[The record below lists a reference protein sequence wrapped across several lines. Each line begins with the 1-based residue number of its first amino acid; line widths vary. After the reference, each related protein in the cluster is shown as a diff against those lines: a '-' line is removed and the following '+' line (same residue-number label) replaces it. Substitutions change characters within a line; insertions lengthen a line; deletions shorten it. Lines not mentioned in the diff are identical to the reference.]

1 METKRIFALLFFT
14 SLLPTHTRTL
24 THTVTCAVRV
34 GNKNQMCWLK
44 RALGLHIHKHI
55 EETDIGII
63 GFVFLFFS
71 SLSLSYSLSVAFF
84 AKIPALFT
92 HHYYI
97 NFRILLFTLMNLFKF
112 HEIFNSYLLVLFIY
126 LCFFLRFCSCECV
139 FVFLFLYIIYLVFIN
154 VSARSKNANT
164 QICFDFIVIGSLG
177 VCYAISRKQ
186 SSRNCT

>member
-1 METKRIFALLFFT
+1 MLCVWGIKIK
-14 SLLPTHTRTL
+14 
-24 THTVTCAVRV
+24 CA
-34 GNKNQMCWLK
+34 GFK

-71 SLSLSYSLSVAFF
+71 SLSFSLFVAFF
-84 AKIPALFT
+84 AMIPALFT

-126 LCFFLRFCSCECV
+126 SLLFYAFVVVNVFFVSRFR
-139 FVFLFLYIIYLVFIN
+139 YIIYLVFIN

>member
-1 METKRIFALLFFT
+1 MEMLNSGNQTNICATLLHF
-14 SLLPTHTRTL
+14 SSPHTHTQIHWYML
-24 THTVTCAVRV
+24 CVWGIKIKCA
-34 GNKNQMCWLK
+34 GFK

-71 SLSLSYSLSVAFF
+71 SLSLSFSSSLAFF
-84 AKIPALFT
+84 AMIPALFT

-126 LCFFLRFCSCECV
+126 SLLFYAFV
-139 FVFLFLYIIYLVFIN
+139 VVNVYFVFLFRYIIYLVFIN
-154 VSARSKNANT
+154 VSARSKNSNT
-164 QICFDFIVIGSLG
+164 QICYRFKWG
-177 VCYAISRKQ
+177 VLKGVLCDL
-186 SSRNCT
+186 

>member
-14 SLLPTHTRTL
+14 SHLPTHTC
-24 THTVTCAVRV
+24 THTHIQSHVLCVWGIKIKCA
-34 GNKNQMCWLK
+34 GFK

-71 SLSLSYSLSVAFF
+71 SLSLSFSLSVAFF
-84 AKIPALFT
+84 AMIPALFT

-126 LCFFLRFCSCECV
+126 SLLFYAFV
-139 FVFLFLYIIYLVFIN
+139 VVNVFLFLVYYLFGIY
-154 VSARSKNANT
+154 
-164 QICFDFIVIGSLG
+164 QCECSL
-177 VCYAISRKQ
+177 KELEHT
-186 SSRNCT
+186 NMF

>member
-1 METKRIFALLFFT
+1 MLNSGNQTNICATLLHFT
-14 SLLPTHTRTL
+14 SPRTHAH
-24 THTVTCAVRV
+24 THIQSHVLCVWGIKIKCA
-34 GNKNQMCWLK
+34 GFK

-84 AKIPALFT
+84 AMIPALFT

-126 LCFFLRFCSCECV
+126 SL
-139 FVFLFLYIIYLVFIN
+139 LF
-154 VSARSKNANT
+154 
-164 QICFDFIVIGSLG
+164 
-177 VCYAISRKQ
+177 YAL
-186 SSRNCT
+186 